1 MMEPTN
7 EAVMDNSLVITRP
20 KISWSIL
27 LGAAFLMATSAI
39 GPGFLTQTTVFTAQ
53 LGASFGFAI
62 LISILL
68 DIGAQLNIWRVIAVS
83 EKRGQDVANLVLPGL
98 GTVVAIFIL
107 MGGLAFNIGNV
118 AGAGLGL
125 NVMLGIDPV
134 TGAII
139 SAAIAVG
146 IFLSKEAGMA
156 MDRFAQIAGVVMVVL
171 TCYVAFSAGA
181 PVGEAVQKTFM
192 PEQIDT
198 MAIITLVGGT
208 VGGYITFAGGH
219 RLLDAGISGQKA
231 LGQVTRSAVSGILI
245 TSVMRVVLFLAVL
258 GVVYKGLTID
268 AANPPA
274 SVFQLAAGNVGYKI
288 FGIVMWGAALTSVI
302 GAAYTSVS
310 FMRSFSPFIE
320 RNQKWIIIGFII
332 FSTLVFALV
341 GKPVK
346 ILVLVGAVNGLIL
359 PLALIPMLI
368 AAYKKSIVGDYKHP
382 VWMAVFGGFVALL
395 MSGMGI
401 YTLFISI
408 PKLFA

>member
-156 MDRFAQIAGVVMVVL
+156 MDRF
-171 TCYVAFSAGA
+171 
-181 PVGEAVQKTFM
+181 
-192 PEQIDT
+192 
-198 MAIITLVGGT
+198 
-208 VGGYITFAGGH
+208 
-219 RLLDAGISGQKA
+219 
-231 LGQVTRSAVSGILI
+231 
-245 TSVMRVVLFLAVL
+245 
-258 GVVYKGLTID
+258 
-268 AANPPA
+268 
-274 SVFQLAAGNVGYKI
+274 
-288 FGIVMWGAALTSVI
+288 VI
-302 GAAYTSVS
+302 
-310 FMRSFSPFIE
+310 
-320 RNQKWIIIGFII
+320 K
-332 FSTLVFALV
+332 
-341 GKPVK
+341 
-346 ILVLVGAVNGLIL
+346 
-359 PLALIPMLI
+359 
-368 AAYKKSIVGDYKHP
+368 
-382 VWMAVFGGFVALL
+382 
-395 MSGMGI
+395 
-401 YTLFISI
+401 
-408 PKLFA
+408 

>member
-1 MMEPTN
+1 MEPSN
-7 EAVMDNSLVITRP
+7 EMVMENSQTVVRP
-20 KISWSIL
+20 RINWSVL

-39 GPGFLTQTTVFTAQ
+39 GPGFLTQTTVFTEK

-62 LISILL
+62 LLSILL

-83 EKRGQDVANLVLPGL
+83 ERRGQDIANLVLPGL
-98 GTVVAIFIL
+98 GTIVAIFIL

-125 NVMLGIDPV
+125 NVIFGIDPIP
-134 TGAII
+134 GAII

-156 MDRFAQIAGVVMVVL
+156 MDRLAQLAGVVMVVL

-181 PVGEAVQKTFM
+181 PVGEAVYRTIL

-198 MAIITLVGGT
+198 MAIVTLVGGT

-258 GVVYKGLTID
+258 GVIYQGLKID

-274 SVFQLAAGNVGYKI
+274 SVFQLAAGDFGYKI
-288 FGIVMWGAALTSVI
+288 FGIVMWAAALTSVV

-310 FMRSFSPFIE
+310 FMRSFSPIIE
-320 RNQKWIIIGFII
+320 RNQKWIIIGFIL
-332 FSTLVFALV
+332 FSTMVFALV

-346 ILVLVGAVNGLIL
+346 ILVMVGAVNGLIL

-368 AAYKKSIVGDYKHP
+368 AAYKKSIVGSYKHP
-382 VWMAVFGGFVALL
+382 VWMAVFGGFVALI

>member
-1 MMEPTN
+1 MEQTT
-7 EAVMDNSLVITRP
+7 ETEVSNSQSASSLKMR
-20 KISWSIL
+20 WSVL

-39 GPGFLTQTTVFTAQ
+39 GPGFLTQTTVFTQQ

-62 LISILL
+62 LLSILL

-83 EKRGQDVANLVLPGL
+83 ERRGQDVANLVLPGL

-125 NVMLGIDPV
+125 NVIFGLDPV

-139 SAAIAVG
+139 SAVVAVG
-146 IFLSKEAGMA
+146 IFLSREAGMA
-156 MDRFAQIAGVVMVVL
+156 MDRFAQIAGVVMVIL
-171 TCYVAFSAGA
+171 TCYVAYSSHP
-181 PVGEAVQKTFM
+181 PVGAAIVNTLM
-192 PEQIDT
+192 PEHIDAV
-198 MAIITLVGGT
+198 AIITLVGGS

-258 GVVYKGLTID
+258 GVIYQGLSID
-268 AANPPA
+268 KANPPA
-274 SVFQLAAGNVGYKI
+274 SVFQLAAGDFGYRI
-288 FGIVMWGAALTSVI
+288 FGIVMWAAALTSVI

-310 FMRSFSPFIE
+310 FIRSFSPVIE
-320 RNQKWIIIGFII
+320 RHQKGIIIGFII

-346 ILVLVGAVNGLIL
+346 ILVLVGAINGLIL

-382 VWMAVFGGFVALL
+382 VWMAVFGALVALL
-395 MSGMGI
+395 MSGLGL
-401 YTLFISI
+401 YTLYTSI
-408 PKLFA
+408 PALFA

>member
-1 MMEPTN
+1 MEPSN
-7 EAVMDNSLVITRP
+7 EAIMETSQPAIRV
-20 KISWSIL
+20 KINWSVL

-39 GPGFLTQTTVFTAQ
+39 GPGFLTQTTVFTSQ

-62 LISILL
+62 LLSILL

-83 EKRGQDVANLVLPGL
+83 ERRGQDIANLVLPGL
-98 GTVVAIFIL
+98 GTIVAIFIL

-125 NVMLGIDPV
+125 NVIFGIDPI

-139 SAAIAVG
+139 SAVIAVG
-146 IFLSKEAGMA
+146 IFLSKEVGMA
-156 MDRFAQIAGVVMVVL
+156 MDRFAQIAGVVMVIL
-171 TCYVAFSAGA
+171 TCYVAYSSHPPIADAIVNTFVPEKIDAM
-181 PVGEAVQKTFM
+181 AV
-192 PEQIDT
+192 
-198 MAIITLVGGT
+198 ITLVGGT

-219 RLLDAGISGQKA
+219 RLLDAGVSGKKA
-231 LGQVTRSAVSGILI
+231 LAEVTRSAVSGILI

-258 GVVYKGLTID
+258 GVVYQGLAID
-268 AANPPA
+268 QKNPPA
-274 SVFQLAAGNVGYKI
+274 SVFQLAAGDFGYKI
-288 FGIVMWGAALTSVI
+288 FGIVMWAAALTSVI

-310 FMRSFSPFIE
+310 FMRSFNPVIE
-320 RNQKWIIIGFII
+320 RHQKWIIIAFII
-332 FSTLVFALV
+332 FSTLVFVLV

-359 PLALIPMLI
+359 PLALIPMLF

-382 VWMAVFGGFVALL
+382 GWMTIFGALVALL
-395 MSGMGI
+395 MFGLGV
-401 YTLFISI
+401 YTLFTSI

>member
-1 MMEPTN
+1 MEPSN
-7 EAVMDNSLVITRP
+7 EMVMENSQTVVRP
-20 KISWSIL
+20 RINWSVL

-39 GPGFLTQTTVFTAQ
+39 GPGFLTQTTVFTEK

-62 LISILL
+62 LLSILL

-83 EKRGQDVANLVLPGL
+83 ERRGQDIANLVLPGL
-98 GTVVAIFIL
+98 GTIVAIFIL

-125 NVMLGIDPV
+125 NVIFGIDPIP
-134 TGAII
+134 GAII

-156 MDRFAQIAGVVMVVL
+156 MDRLAQLAGVVMVVL
-171 TCYVAFSAGA
+171 TCYVAFSSGA
-181 PVGEAVQKTFM
+181 PVGEAVYRTIL

-198 MAIITLVGGT
+198 LAIVTLVGGT

-258 GVVYKGLTID
+258 GVIYQGLKID

-274 SVFQLAAGNVGYKI
+274 SVFQLAAGDFGYRI
-288 FGIVMWGAALTSVI
+288 FGIVMWAAALTSVV

-320 RNQKWIIIGFII
+320 QNQKWIIIGFIL
-332 FSTLVFALV
+332 FSTMVFALV

-368 AAYKKSIVGDYKHP
+368 AAYKKSIVGNYKHP
-382 VWMAVFGGFVALL
+382 VWMAVFGAFVALI

-401 YTLFISI
+401 YTLFISL
-408 PKLFA
+408 PQLFA

>member
-1 MMEPTN
+1 MEPIN
-7 EAVMDNSLVITRP
+7 EIAMENTQTLVRP
-20 KISWSIL
+20 RINWSVL

-83 EKRGQDVANLVLPGL
+83 ERRGQDVANLVLPGL

-125 NVMLGIDPV
+125 NVVFGIDPV

-139 SAAIAVG
+139 SAVVAVA

-156 MDRFAQIAGVVMVVL
+156 MDRVAQIAGVVMVIL
-171 TCYVAFSAGA
+171 TCYVAFSSHP
-181 PVGEAVQKTFM
+181 PVAEAIANTFV
-192 PEQIDT
+192 PEKIDA

-219 RLLDAGISGQKA
+219 RLLDAGISGKKA
-231 LGQVTRSAVSGILI
+231 LGEVTRSAVSGILI

-258 GVVYKGLTID
+258 GVVYQGLAID
-268 AANPPA
+268 KANPPA
-274 SVFQLAAGNVGYKI
+274 SVFQLAAGNFGYKI
-288 FGIVMWGAALTSVI
+288 FGIVMWAAALTSVI

-310 FMRSFSPFIE
+310 FMRSFSPVIE
-320 RNQKWIIIGFII
+320 QNQKWIIIACII
-332 FSTLVFALV
+332 FSTMVFALV

-346 ILVLVGAVNGLIL
+346 ILVLVGAINGLIL

-382 VWMAVFGGFVALL
+382 VWMAVFGGLVALL
-395 MSGMGI
+395 MSGLGI
-401 YTLFISI
+401 YTLFTSI

>member
-1 MMEPTN
+1 MEPTN
-7 EAVMDNSLVITRP
+7 EAVFASSQTVHRP
-20 KISWSIL
+20 KMNWSVL

-39 GPGFLTQTTVFTAQ
+39 GPGFLTQTTVFTEQ

-83 EKRGQDVANLVLPGL
+83 ERRGQDIANLVLPGL

-125 NVMLGIDPV
+125 NVILGIDPIL
-134 TGAII
+134 GAII

-156 MDRFAQIAGVVMVVL
+156 MDRFAQIAGVVMVIL
-171 TCYVAFSAGA
+171 TCYVAFSSHP
-181 PVGEAVQKTFM
+181 PVAAAIANTIV
-192 PEQIDT
+192 PERIDA

-231 LGQVTRSAVSGILI
+231 IGQVTRSAVSGILI

-258 GVVYKGLTID
+258 GVVYQGLAID
-268 AANPPA
+268 KANPPA
-274 SVFQLAAGNVGYKI
+274 SVFQLAAGDFGYKI
-288 FGIVMWGAALTSVI
+288 FGIVMWAAALTSVV

-310 FMRSFSPFIE
+310 FMRSFSPVIE
-320 RNQKWIIIGFII
+320 RNQKWIIQTGC
-332 FSTLVFALV
+332 L
-341 GKPVK
+341 
-346 ILVLVGAVNGLIL
+346 
-359 PLALIPMLI
+359 
-368 AAYKKSIVGDYKHP
+368 
-382 VWMAVFGGFVALL
+382 
-395 MSGMGI
+395 
-401 YTLFISI
+401 
-408 PKLFA
+408 

>member
-1 MMEPTN
+1 MEPSN
-7 EAVMDNSLVITRP
+7 EMVMENSQTVVRP
-20 KISWSIL
+20 RINWSVL

-39 GPGFLTQTTVFTAQ
+39 GPGFLTQTTVFTEK

-62 LISILL
+62 LLSILL

-83 EKRGQDVANLVLPGL
+83 ERRGQDIANLVLPGL
-98 GTVVAIFIL
+98 GTIVAIFIL

-125 NVMLGIDPV
+125 NVIFGIDPIP
-134 TGAII
+134 GAII

-156 MDRFAQIAGVVMVVL
+156 MDRLAQLAGVVMVVL
-171 TCYVAFSAGA
+171 TCYVAFSSGA
-181 PVGEAVQKTFM
+181 PVGEAVYRTIL

-198 MAIITLVGGT
+198 MAIVTLVGGT

-258 GVVYKGLTID
+258 GVIYQGLKID

-274 SVFQLAAGNVGYKI
+274 SVFQLAAGDFGYKI
-288 FGIVMWGAALTSVI
+288 FGIVMWAAALTSVV

-310 FMRSFSPFIE
+310 FMRSFSPIIE
-320 RNQKWIIIGFII
+320 RNQKWIIIGFIL
-332 FSTLVFALV
+332 FSTMVFALV

-346 ILVLVGAVNGLIL
+346 ILVMVGAVNGLIL

-368 AAYKKSIVGDYKHP
+368 AAYKKSIVGSYKHP
-382 VWMAVFGGFVALL
+382 VWMAVFGGFVALI

>member
-1 MMEPTN
+1 MEPTN
-7 EAVMDNSLVITRP
+7 EAVFASSQTVHRP
-20 KISWSIL
+20 KMNWSVL

-39 GPGFLTQTTVFTAQ
+39 GPGFLTQTTVFTEQ

-83 EKRGQDVANLVLPGL
+83 ERRGQDIANLVLPGL

-125 NVMLGIDPV
+125 NVILGIDPIL
-134 TGAII
+134 GAII

-156 MDRFAQIAGVVMVVL
+156 MDRFAQIAGVVMVIL
-171 TCYVAFSAGA
+171 TCYVAFSSHP
-181 PVGEAVQKTFM
+181 PVAAAIANTIV
-192 PEQIDT
+192 PERIDA

-231 LGQVTRSAVSGILI
+231 IGQVTRSAVSGILI

-258 GVVYKGLTID
+258 GVVYQGLAID
-268 AANPPA
+268 KANPPA
-274 SVFQLAAGNVGYKI
+274 SVFQLAAGDFGYKI
-288 FGIVMWGAALTSVI
+288 FGIVMWAAALTSVV

-310 FMRSFSPFIE
+310 FMRSFSPVIE

-346 ILVLVGAVNGLIL
+346 ILLLVGAVNGLIL

-382 VWMAVFGGFVALL
+382 VWMAIFGGVVAFL
-395 MSGMGI
+395 MSGLGA
-401 YTLFISI
+401 YTLFTSI
-408 PKLFA
+408 PKLFS

>member
-1 MMEPTN
+1 MEPSN
-7 EAVMDNSLVITRP
+7 EAIMETSQPATRV
-20 KISWSIL
+20 KMNWSVL

-39 GPGFLTQTTVFTAQ
+39 GPGFLTQTTVFTSQ

-62 LISILL
+62 LLSILL

-83 EKRGQDVANLVLPGL
+83 ERRGQDIANLVLPGL
-98 GTVVAIFIL
+98 GTIVAIFIL

-125 NVMLGIDPV
+125 NVIFGIDPI

-139 SAAIAVG
+139 SAVIAVG

-156 MDRFAQIAGVVMVVL
+156 MDRFAQIAGVVMVIL
-171 TCYVAFSAGA
+171 TCYVAFSSHP
-181 PVGEAVQKTFM
+181 PVVEAIANTFV
-192 PEQIDT
+192 PEKIDA
-198 MAIITLVGGT
+198 MAVITLVGGT

-219 RLLDAGISGQKA
+219 RLLDAGISGKKA
-231 LGQVTRSAVSGILI
+231 LGEVTRSAVSGILI

-258 GVVYKGLTID
+258 GVVYQGLAID
-268 AANPPA
+268 KANPPA
-274 SVFQLAAGNVGYKI
+274 SVFQLAAGNFGYKI
-288 FGIVMWGAALTSVI
+288 FGIVMWAAALTSVI

-310 FMRSFSPFIE
+310 FMRSFSPVIE
-320 RNQKWIIIGFII
+320 RNQKWIIIAFII

-359 PLALIPMLI
+359 PLALIPMLF

-382 VWMAVFGGFVALL
+382 VWMTIFGALVALL
-395 MSGMGI
+395 MSGLGI
-401 YTLFISI
+401 YTLFTSI

>member
-288 FGIVMWGAALTSVI
+288 FGIVMWGGCADFSHWCCV
-302 GAAYTSVS
+302 YVS
-310 FMRSFSPFIE
+310 LIHAFIQSF
-320 RNQKWIIIGFII
+320 
-332 FSTLVFALV
+332 
-341 GKPVK
+341 
-346 ILVLVGAVNGLIL
+346 
-359 PLALIPMLI
+359 
-368 AAYKKSIVGDYKHP
+368 H
-382 VWMAVFGGFVALL
+382 
-395 MSGMGI
+395 
-401 YTLFISI
+401 
-408 PKLFA
+408 